1 MCPEEVVKS
10 SPRLLPLLRQNY
22 WEQEEPIQDE
32 DFRALIRRERI
43 TLPDSSS
50 EIFSDS
56 TSIVSHQDHSYKHFP
71 EEENFTEH
79 QQVAA
84 EPATKDQE
92 HPEEKK
98 RSTKQDRQKS
108 NAKIQEKIKQK
119 IKDKGKIYGR
129 CKQVSKRRNL

>member
-10 SPRLLPLLRQNY
+10 SPRLLPLLRRNY

-32 DFRALIRRERI
+32 NLSALIRRERI
-43 TLPDSSS
+43 TLPDLSS

-56 TSIVSHQDHSYKHFP
+56 TSTVSHQDHSYKHFP

-84 EPATKDQE
+84 EPATKDQDQV
-92 HPEEKK
+92 EEQRRSTKRSKK
-98 RSTKQDRQKS
+98 RSTKR
-108 NAKIQEKIKQK
+108 
-119 IKDKGKIYGR
+119 
-129 CKQVSKRRNL
+129 SKKRSKKRS